1 MVNRYDVSTTKK
13 YVSELIRRNGVP
25 KEKADISS
33 YVLVEADMRG
43 ISSHGINNLDLLV
56 LSSIKD
62 GGTFPDAIPIDVT
75 RNPDYPIRH
84 IDAKGDLGHPPAMKA
99 VSLVKELARK
109 YGIAKVYIYN
119 ANHFGAAAIYS
130 EIIAEDKDL
139 AGRVTC
145 TTPALVI
152 PYGGNKKRLGTNL
165 VSWSIPYDKGII
177 TIDMA
182 STVHAVSGIVKAIV
196 EDKQLPF
203 PVYDSQRNLTLNPK
217 SFKNYQDFLSNGSM
231 VPLGGLF
238 GEGQGPKADS
248 GYKGSGLSMLIE
260 LDNVIGGGFS
270 QYVSPTVHDKGRWIR
285 QSFEAWRIDTLF
297 PQDQAIREISRT
309 VDDIRA
315 YGGKN
320 MLLPGEKETKDRKD
334 AIINGIPY
342 EDIQIGRLEGS
353 ATEVGMA
360 RLKPVNKEAILKN
373 KDGESKR

>member
-1 MVNRYDVSTTKK
+1 MNRYDVSTTKE
-13 YVSELIRRNGVP
+13 YVSELIQRNRVP
-25 KEKADISS
+25 KDKADISS

-62 GGTFPDAIPIDVT
+62 GGTFPNAIPIDAT

-130 EIIAEDKDL
+130 ESIAEDKDL

-165 VSWSIPYDKGII
+165 VSWSVPYDKGII

-196 EDKQLPF
+196 EGKQLPF
-203 PVYDSQRNLTLNPK
+203 PVYDSQGNLTLNPK
-217 SFKNYQDFLSNGSM
+217 SFKSYQDFLSNGSM
-231 VPLGGLF
+231 VPLGGL
-238 GEGQGPKADS
+238 GKGQGPKGDA

-285 QSFEAWRIDTLF
+285 QAFEAWRIDTLH

-315 YGGKN
+315 YGGKD
-320 MLLPGEKETKDRKD
+320 MLLPGEKETNDRKD

-342 EDIQIGRLEGS
+342 EDSLIKRLEDS
-353 ATEVGMA
+353 AIKVGMT
-360 RLKPVNKEAILKN
+360 RLKPVNKEASLKN
-373 KDGESKR
+373 QAGESKS